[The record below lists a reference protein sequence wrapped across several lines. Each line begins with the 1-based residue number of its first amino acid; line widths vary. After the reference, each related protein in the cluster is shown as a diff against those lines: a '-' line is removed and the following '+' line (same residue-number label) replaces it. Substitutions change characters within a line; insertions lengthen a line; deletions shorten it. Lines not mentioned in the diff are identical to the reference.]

1 LLVESTTRALLVED
15 NPGDTRLIVEML
27 AEIES
32 DVELECCTTLA
43 SAIERLAGNSIEVV
57 VLDLSL
63 PDSQGIDTFVRLQEA
78 APRVAVIVLTGNSD
92 TREALRTVEEG
103 AQDFLVK
110 GRVDGEILARS
121 IDYARSRKES
131 ELQLRASQT
140 KLRESNVQLTE
151 MVYEVAEA
159 MGRVVEARDPY
170 TQGHQERVAR
180 VAKSIAEEMGL
191 PREEIDGVEMA
202 GLVHDIGKMCV
213 PAEIL
218 SRPGTLSPVEMN
230 LIRQHPQSS
239 YDILKGIAFPWPVAE
254 IALQHQ
260 ERMDGSGYPRGLKG
274 VDTLLASRIL
284 AVADVVEAMSSHRPY
299 RPALGLDLAI
309 QELTKHPGLYDP
321 LVTASCKRLYEAG
334 KLDL

>member
-1 LLVESTTRALLVED
+1 VEGVTRALLVED
-15 NPGDTRLIVEML
+15 NPGDARLITEML
-27 AEIES
+27 ADVES
-32 DVELECCTTLA
+32 DVKLEYCTTL
-43 SAIERLAGNSIEVV
+43 SDAIERLAANSIEVV
-57 VLDLSL
+57 VLDLAL
-63 PDSQGIDTFVRLQEA
+63 PDSQGIDTFSRLQEA
-78 APRVAVIVLTGNSD
+78 APNVAVIILTGNSD
-92 TREALRTVEEG
+92 TREAVRTVEEG

-110 GRVDGEILARS
+110 GRVDGEILTRS
-121 IDYARSRKES
+121 IGYARSRKDS
-131 ELQLRASQT
+131 ELQLRASQV
-140 KLRESNVQLTE
+140 KLRDTNAQLLA

-191 PREEIDGVEMA
+191 PKNEVDAVEMA

-218 SRPGTLSPVEMN
+218 SRPGQLTEIERS

-260 ERMDGSGYPRGLKG
+260 ERLDGSGYPQGLTG
-274 VDTLLASRIL
+274 DDTLLAARIL
-284 AVADVVEAMSSHRPY
+284 AAADVVEAMSSHRPY

-309 QELTKHPGLYDP
+309 EELIGHPELYDP
-321 LVTASCKRLYEAG
+321 IVAASCKRLYEAG
-334 KLDL
+334 QLDL

>member
-1 LLVESTTRALLVED
+1 VKAVRALLVED
-15 NPGDTRLIVEML
+15 NPGDARLIAEML
-27 AEIES
+27 S
-32 DVELECCTTLA
+32 DVDSNVELERCTTLA
-43 SAIERLAGNSIEVV
+43 SAIERLASNSIEVV

-92 TREALRTVEEG
+92 TREAIRTVEEG

-110 GRVDGEILARS
+110 GRVDGEILTRS
-121 IDYARSRKES
+121 IDYAHSRKDA
-131 ELQLRASQT
+131 ELQLRASQAQ
-140 KLRESNVQLTE
+140 LRESNAQLIE

-180 VAKSIAEEMGL
+180 VAKAIAEEMGL
-191 PREEIDGVEMA
+191 PKDDVDAVEMA
-202 GLVHDIGKMCV
+202 GLVHDIGKMCI

-218 SRPGTLSPVEMN
+218 SRPGQLTEIERS

-239 YDILKGIAFPWPVAE
+239 YDILKGIAFPWPVAD

-260 ERMDGSGYPRGLKG
+260 ERLDGSGYPLGLTG
-274 VDTLLASRIL
+274 DEILLAARIL
-284 AVADVVEAMSSHRPY
+284 SAADVVEAMSSHRPY

-309 QELTKHPGLYDP
+309 VELTEHPELYDS
-321 LVTASCKRLYEAG
+321 VVADSCKRLYEAG

>member
-1 LLVESTTRALLVED
+1 VKAVRALLVED
-15 NPGDTRLIVEML
+15 NPGDARLIAEML
-27 AEIES
+27 S
-32 DVELECCTTLA
+32 DVDSNVELERCTTLA
-43 SAIERLAGNSIEVV
+43 SAIERLASNSIEVV

-92 TREALRTVEEG
+92 TREAIRTVEEG

-110 GRVDGEILARS
+110 GRVDGEILTRS
-121 IDYARSRKES
+121 IDYAHSRKDA
-131 ELQLRASQT
+131 ELQLRASQAQ
-140 KLRESNVQLTE
+140 LRESNAQLIE

-180 VAKSIAEEMGL
+180 VAKAIAEEMGL
-191 PREEIDGVEMA
+191 PKDDVDAVEMA
-202 GLVHDIGKMCV
+202 GLVHDIGKMCI

-218 SRPGTLSPVEMN
+218 SRPGQLTEIERS

-239 YDILKGIAFPWPVAE
+239 YDILKR
-254 IALQHQ
+254 L
-260 ERMDGSGYPRGLKG
+260 DGSGYPLGLTG
-274 VDTLLASRIL
+274 DEILLAARIL
-284 AVADVVEAMSSHRPY
+284 SAADVVEAMSSHRPY

-309 QELTKHPGLYDP
+309 VELTEHPELYDS
-321 LVTASCKRLYEAG
+321 VVADSCKRLYEAG